1 MPLGVRFSRAVDR
14 AVLWRLGVVGI
25 TVNGTRPTPPGD
37 PDVFWAA
44 ARLDPQGDLE
54 EQALRT
60 PRRHRAFDNGVVRVE
75 LTGPSEG
82 PGEHWG
88 ASNLRATALLHPDPA
103 APVVVVLHGYAVP
116 TPWYEE
122 RTMYQLLRRGMSG
135 VRVEL
140 PFHLSR
146 RLRRKSPGHGFF
158 STDMGHVVG
167 VLRQAV
173 EDIAA
178 VIAWSRRRGARAVGL
193 HGVSLGGLVAAL
205 YAANC
210 AVDSAVIITPP
221 CDLARII
228 LETAPRRLRR
238 RLDLLDGRG
247 GQWGADA
254 AAARAAL
261 EDLAAP
267 VIPRRLRPRT
277 NPDNLA
283 IVVADHDLIVGAEP
297 VRELAATWGTDL
309 WSYPRGHVTVMS
321 ARGLTTRVQERL
333 VADLG
338 VPARLVAA
346 G

>member
-1 MPLGVRFSRAVDR
+1 M
-14 AVLWRLGVVGI
+14 LWRLGVVGI
-25 TVNGTRPTPPGD
+25 TENGARPNLPGD
-37 PDVFWAA
+37 PDIFWGA
-44 ARLDPQGDLE
+44 ARLDPAGDLE
-54 EQALRT
+54 EHALQT
-60 PRRHRAFDNGVVRVE
+60 RRRQRAFGNGAVRLD
-75 LTGPSEG
+75 LTGPSQG

-88 ASNLRATALLHPDPA
+88 ASNLRATALLHPHPA
-103 APVVVVLHGYAVP
+103 APMVVVLHGYAVP

-122 RTMYQLLRRGMSG
+122 RTMHQLLRRGMSA

-158 STDMGHVVG
+158 SSDIGHVVA

-173 EDIAA
+173 EDVAS
-178 VIAWSRRRGARAVGL
+178 VIAWSHRRGAGAVGL
-193 HGVSLGGLVAAL
+193 QGVSLGGLVAAL
-205 YAANC
+205 YAANRV
-210 AVDSAVIITPP
+210 VDSAVIITPP

-228 LETAPRRLRR
+228 LETAPLRLRR

-247 GQWGADA
+247 GRWGVDA

-338 VPARLVAA
+338 APAPLVAA

>member
-1 MPLGVRFSRAVDR
+1 
-14 AVLWRLGVVGI
+14 VV
-25 TVNGTRPTPPGD
+25 
-37 PDVFWAA
+37 A
-44 ARLDPQGDLE
+44 
-54 EQALRT
+54 
-60 PRRHRAFDNGVVRVE
+60 
-75 LTGPSEG
+75 
-82 PGEHWG
+82 
-88 ASNLRATALLHPDPA
+88 
-103 APVVVVLHGYAVP
+103 
-116 TPWYEE
+116 
-122 RTMYQLLRRGMSG
+122 
-135 VRVEL
+135 
-140 PFHLSR
+140 
-146 RLRRKSPGHGFF
+146 
-158 STDMGHVVG
+158 

-173 EDIAA
+173 EDVAS
-178 VIAWSRRRGARAVGL
+178 VIAWSHRRGARAVGL
-193 HGVSLGGLVAAL
+193 QGVSLGGLVAAL
-205 YAANC
+205 YAANRV
-210 AVDSAVIITPP
+210 VDSAVIITPP

-228 LETAPRRLRR
+228 LETAPLRLRR

-247 GQWGADA
+247 GRWGVDA

-338 VPARLVAA
+338 APAPLVAA